1 MKFIRFLGVAS
12 AASLLLAACGGGGNG
27 DQSPRVRYT
36 ATVSFGDSLS
46 DVGTYA
52 TTNLK
57 AATGGGK
64 FTVNG
69 PSGKNWTELLSAQL
83 GTGTACA
90 AQTGLESS
98 GPLAVF
104 AQAIATHPGC
114 YGYAQGGA
122 RVTNPVGPGNKALI
136 AAGDT
141 SGYVGQLT
149 VPVVTQINNH
159 LTAVGGNFS
168 GTELVTVMAGGNDVF
183 INLATVSAGQATPT
197 QAVTA
202 MAQAGG
208 ELAAYIKNLIL
219 AKGATRVVVVNLP
232 DVSQTPL
239 AYAQSAEVQGLI
251 NLMTTTFN
259 AQLHAGLLDGTSG
272 ALLAGVLEVDAYT
285 QGRDQVANPATYG
298 LTNVTTP
305 ACDLTNANTA
315 NTKTMPFASSLVCS
329 TDTLIAGDTSR
340 YEFADTVHPTPFAYQ
355 LLAQF
360 VAKRMIESGW
370 L

>member
-12 AASLLLAACGGGGNG
+12 AASLLLAACGGGGDG
-27 DQSPRVRYT
+27 DQSPRVRYS

-64 FTVNG
+64 YTVNG
-69 PSGKNWTELLSAQL
+69 SSGKNWTELLSVQL
-83 GTGTACA
+83 GTGTPCA

-98 GPLAVF
+98 GPLVGF
-104 AQAIATHPGC
+104 AEATASHTGC

-136 AAGDT
+136 ALGDT

-159 LTAVGGNFS
+159 LTAVGGSFS

-183 INLATVSAGQATPT
+183 INLAAVSAAQATPT

-202 MAQAGG
+202 MGTAGA
-208 ELAAYIKNLIL
+208 ELAAYIKNLIV
-219 AKGATRVVVVNLP
+219 AKGATHVVVVNLP

-239 AYAQSAEVQGLI
+239 AYAQSAQVQGLI
-251 NLMTTTFN
+251 NTMTTTFN
-259 AQLHAGLLDGTSG
+259 AQLHAGLLDTSG
-272 ALLAGVLEVDAYT
+272 VVLAGVLEVDAYT
-285 QGRDQVANPATYG
+285 QGRDQVANPGTYG

-315 NTKTMPFASSLVCS
+315 NTVHMPFASSLVCS
-329 TDTLIAGDTSR
+329 TNTLIAADVSH
-340 YEFADTVHPTPFAYQ
+340 YEFADTVHPTPYAYQ

>member
-12 AASLLLAACGGGGNG
+12 AASLLLAACGGGGDG
-27 DQSPRVRYT
+27 DQSPHVRYS

-57 AATGGGK
+57 AVTGGGK
-64 FTVNG
+64 YTVNG
-69 PSGKNWTELLSAQL
+69 PSGKNWTELLSVQL
-83 GTGTACA
+83 GTGTPCA

-98 GPLAVF
+98 GPLVGF
-104 AQAIATHPGC
+104 AEISATHTGC

-136 AAGDT
+136 ALGDT

-159 LTAVGGNFS
+159 LTAVGGSFS
-168 GTELVTVMAGGNDVF
+168 GTELVTIMAGGNDVF
-183 INLATVSAGQATPT
+183 INLGLVSAGQITTT

-202 MAQAGG
+202 MATAGG
-208 ELAAYIKNLIL
+208 EMAGYIKNLIV
-219 AKGATRVVVVNLP
+219 AKGATHVVVVNLP

-239 AYAQSAEVQGLI
+239 AYAQSVQVQGLI
-251 NLMTTTFN
+251 NTMTTTFN
-259 AQLHAGLLDGTSG
+259 AQLHAGLLDTSG
-272 ALLAGVLEVDAYT
+272 VVLAGVLEVDAYT
-285 QGRDQVANPATYG
+285 QGRDQVANPGTYG

-329 TDTLIAGDTSR
+329 TSTLIAGDVSH
-340 YEFADTVHPTPFAYQ
+340 YEFADTVHPTPYAYQ

>member
-1 MKFIRFLGVAS
+1 MKNFRSWGAVTL
-12 AASLLLAACGGGGNG
+12 ASLLLAACGGGGDG
-27 DQSPRVRYT
+27 DQSPRVQYS

-52 TTNLK
+52 T
-57 AATGGGK
+57 AALVATTHGGK
-64 FTVNG
+64 YTVN
-69 PSGKNWTELLSAQL
+69 SSAAKNWTELLAVQA
-83 GTGTACA
+83 GTGAPCA

-98 GPLAVF
+98 GPLAGF
-104 AQAIATHPGC
+104 AQAAAAHAGC

-159 LTAVGGNFS
+159 LTAVGGSFS

-183 INLATVSAGQATPT
+183 INLAAVSAAQATPT

-208 ELAAYIKNLIL
+208 ELAAYIKTLIL
-219 AKGATRVVVVNLP
+219 AKGATHVVVVNLP

-239 AYAQSAEVQGLI
+239 GYSQSADVQTLI
-251 NLMTTTFN
+251 NTMVTQFN
-259 AQLHAGLLDGTSG
+259 AQLHAGLAGTT
-272 ALLAGVLEVDAYT
+272 GVLEVDAYT
-285 QGRDQVANPATYG
+285 QGRDQVAHPEMYG

-305 ACDLTNANTA
+305 ACDLASANTA
-315 NTKTMPFASSLVCS
+315 NTVKMPFASSLVCS

-355 LLAQF
+355 LLARF
-360 VAKRMIESGW
+360 VAKRMVESGW

>member
-1 MKFIRFLGVAS
+1 MKNVRSWGAVTL
-12 AASLLLAACGGGGNG
+12 ASLLLAACGGGGDG
-27 DQSPRVRYT
+27 DQSPRVKYS
-36 ATVSFGDSLS
+36 AMVSFGDSLS

-52 TTNLK
+52 TPVLVQ
-57 AATGGGK
+57 ATGGGK

-69 PSGKNWTELLSAQL
+69 PTGKNWTELLSVQA
-83 GTGTACA
+83 GTGAPCA

-98 GPLAVF
+98 GPLAAF
-104 AQAIATHPGC
+104 AQAAAPHAGC

-149 VPVVTQINNH
+149 VPVITQINNH
-159 LTAVGGNFS
+159 LTAVGGSFS

-183 INLATVSAGQATPT
+183 INLATAGANPDPVAGGTA
-197 QAVTA
+197 AVTA
-202 MAQAGG
+202 MGQAGA
-208 ELAAYIKNLIL
+208 ELAGYIKALIL
-219 AKGATRVVVVNLP
+219 AKGATHVVVVNLP

-239 AYAQSAEVQGLI
+239 GYSQLPATQGLI
-251 NLMTTTFN
+251 NKMVTTFN
-259 AQLHAGLLDGTSG
+259 DQLHAGLAGTT
-272 ALLAGVLEVDAYT
+272 GVLEVDAYT
-285 QGRDQVANPATYG
+285 QGRDQVAHPEMYG

-305 ACDLTNANTA
+305 ACDLTSANTA
-315 NTKTMPFASSLVCS
+315 NTVKMPFASSLVCS
-329 TDTLIAGDTSR
+329 TNTLIAGDTSH

-355 LLAQF
+355 LLARF
-360 VAKRMIESGW
+360 VAKRMAETGW

>member
-12 AASLLLAACGGGGNG
+12 AASLLLAACGGGGDG
-27 DQSPRVRYT
+27 DQSPRVRYS

-57 AATGGGK
+57 ASTSGYGGK
-64 FTVNG
+64 YTVNG

-83 GTGTACA
+83 GTGAPCA

-98 GPLAVF
+98 GPLAAL
-104 AQAIATHPGC
+104 AQAAASHTGC

-159 LTAVGGNFS
+159 LTAVGGSFS
-168 GTELVTVMAGGNDVF
+168 GTELVTIMAGGNDVF
-183 INLATVSAGQATPT
+183 INLGLVSAGQITTT

-202 MAQAGG
+202 MATAGG
-208 ELAAYIKNLIL
+208 EMAGYIKNLIV
-219 AKGATRVVVVNLP
+219 AKGATHVVVVNLP

-239 AYAQSAEVQGLI
+239 AYAQSVQVQGLI
-251 NLMTTTFN
+251 NTMTTTFN
-259 AQLHAGLLDGTSG
+259 AQLHTGLNGVS
-272 ALLAGVLEVDAYT
+272 GVLEVDAYT
-285 QGRDQVANPATYG
+285 QGRDQVANPGNYG

-305 ACDLTNANTA
+305 ACNLTATI
-315 NTKTMPFASSLVCS
+315 FASSLVCTTS
-329 TDTLIAGDTSR
+329 TLITGDTSR